1 MASKKY
7 KLTPEAAQRYL
18 SNVGQEWQ
26 AFWFHSGPI
35 ARSLEE
41 MQKSITRLKKETFLH
56 HVNNKKNDVAMW
68 VEHVIGDRELAA
80 KLKKNKTKKTVIN
93 TLRSRVNVLKKKAK
107 TKTTARKK

>member
-18 SNVGQEWQ
+18 SRVEQEWQ

-35 ARSLEE
+35 AHSLEE

-56 HVNNKKNDVAMW
+56 HVNKKKNDVALW
-68 VEHVIGDRELAA
+68 VQYVIGDSELAA
-80 KLKKNKTKKTVIN
+80 KLKKNKTKKTIAN

-107 TKTTARKK
+107 TKTKAKKK